1 MAKKSMINREIKRE
15 KTVVKYAAKRAE
27 LKKSMLDLSLT
38 VEEREAAAIKF
49 HRLPRNASP
58 VRKHNRKALLL

>member
-15 KTVVKYAAKRAE
+15 KTVVKYAARRAE

-38 VEEREAAAIKF
+38 VEEREAAAINDRIKE
-49 HRLPRNASP
+49 LESISAGQKQND
-58 VRKHNRKALLL
+58 